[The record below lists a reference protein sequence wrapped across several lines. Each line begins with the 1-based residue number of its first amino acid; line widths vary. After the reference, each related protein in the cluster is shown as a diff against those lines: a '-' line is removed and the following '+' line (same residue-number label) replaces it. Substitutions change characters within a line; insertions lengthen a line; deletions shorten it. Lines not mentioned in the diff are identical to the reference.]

1 MIPYTPKAIT
11 PNMYNIPTL
20 TSATCRETTRSPICN
35 SCPQGITA
43 ELIQAVIIAMVG
55 PTIKRTLCAPAGII
69 SSLKKNFPP
78 SHNGCRIPN
87 IPARSGPYRSCIKPA
102 ILRSASVEYIAIT
115 KVITKITDTN
125 INFSI
130 TKDHS
135 MIPAYFNFSVLA
147 NCSRF
152 CC

>member
-1 MIPYTPKAIT
+1 MIPYTPSAIT
-11 PNMYNIPTL
+11 PNIYNTPTL
-20 TSATCRETTRSPICN
+20 IPCATCKEIVRSPICN

-43 ELIQAVIIAMVG
+43 ELIHAVIIAIVG
-55 PTIKRTLCAPAGII
+55 PKIKSTLCAPAGII

-78 SHNGCRIPN
+78 SHKGCKIPK

-115 KVITKITDTN
+115 KVITNTIDTS
-125 INFSI
+125 INFSM

-135 MIPAYFNFSVLA
+135 IFVIISIFL
-147 NCSRF
+147 F
-152 CC
+152 